1 MNKIAMLFVLLF
13 AGLSNLPAQTTAE
26 IYQTK
31 EGAIKG
37 YDAVAYFTQNKAV
50 KGNKQFAV
58 SYKNATWYF
67 SSAEN
72 KEAFRKNPTKYEPAY
87 GGYCAY
93 GCSRGYKAKTEGDA
107 FTIVNGKLYLN
118 YNLDVR
124 DTWNKDQQGYIKKA
138 DANWVK
144 VKDSKF
150 ED

>member
-1 MNKIAMLFVLLF
+1 MKNLIGLFILF
-13 AGLSNLPAQTTAE
+13 ISFSVTAQTTAE

-31 EGAIKG
+31 DGAIKG

-58 SYKNATWYF
+58 SYKNAIWYF
-67 SSAEN
+67 SSAAN
-72 KEAFRKNPTKYEPAY
+72 KEAFRTNPSNYEPAY

-93 GCSRGYKAKTEGDA
+93 GCSRGYKAKTEGEA
-107 FTIVNGKLYLN
+107 FTIVNGKLSLN

-124 DTWNKDQQGYIKKA
+124 DTWNKDQAGYIKKA
-138 DANWVK
+138 DANWSK

>member
-1 MNKIAMLFVLLF
+1 MKTVIGILSLLIT
-13 AGLSNLPAQTTAE
+13 LSASAQTTSE

-31 EGAIKG
+31 DGAIKG

-58 SYKNATWYF
+58 SYKNAIWYF
-67 SSAEN
+67 SSAAN
-72 KEAFRKNPTKYEPAY
+72 KEAFRTNPSKYEPAY

-93 GCSRGYKAKTEGDA
+93 GCSRGYKAKTEGEA

-124 DTWNKDQQGYIKKA
+124 DTWNKDQAGYIKKA
-138 DANWVK
+138 DANWAK

-150 ED
+150 DE